1 MDGNLLYNM
10 DGRLSGNGN
19 QKCNAYNEG
28 IHEEPYTKKGRMLYH
43 MARKKL
49 TRYNIDKLAAENS
62 TINILFGERSNG
74 KSYQIKHKIIMPA
87 WFERHER
94 FMYVRRWKD
103 EINQFTIE
111 QYFADVD
118 IEKLTDGKYNTVQ
131 LWRKKIYLAKYD
143 PETMKTSRG
152 EFIGYAVV
160 LSQEQNLAGGSFL
173 DVTNI
178 IYEEFMSRSM
188 YVSGEPAK
196 LSNLFSTIDRKR
208 GTTKMW
214 LVGNTITR
222 SNPYLVEWDIL
233 KDVMHLKQGN
243 IFTKKIEVADDIY
256 ISLSVEHCFSTGDTS
271 YVIGKNASMINTGEW
286 QSEPQPHLPDS
297 IKNYRCLFRCLFIY
311 KTFQFIG
318 ELLQKGGNKI
328 WFIYPRENGNIRP
341 GILVFSDVVRPDPYW
356 QTDIYHC
363 KVKNKRI
370 LEYCD
375 LFTEDRI
382 FYSDDLT
389 GTDFK
394 NVINFSIRK

>member
-1 MDGNLLYNM
+1 
-10 DGRLSGNGN
+10 
-19 QKCNAYNEG
+19 
-28 IHEEPYTKKGRMLYH
+28 

-49 TRYNIDKLAAENS
+49 TRYNIDNLKSRNS
-62 TINILFGERSNG
+62 LINMLFGERSNG
-74 KSYQIKHKIIMPA
+74 KSYQIKHKILMPE
-87 WFERHER
+87 WFEHHNR

-103 EINQFTIE
+103 EITQFTIE

-143 PETMKTSRG
+143 TETMKTAKG
-152 EFIGYAVV
+152 DYIGYAVV

-178 IYEEFMSRSM
+178 VFEEFMSRSM
-188 YVSGEPAK
+188 YIAKEPEK

-208 GTTKMW
+208 GTTKIW

-222 SNPYLVEWDIL
+222 SNPYLTEWGIL
-233 KDVMHLKQGN
+233 KNVMRLKQGD
-243 IFTKKIEVADDIY
+243 IFTLPIEISENIY

-271 YVIGKNASMINTGEW
+271 FVIGKNASMINSGDW
-286 QSEPQPHLPDS
+286 QSEPQPKLPES
-297 IKNYRCLFRCLFIY
+297 KKNYDVVFRCLFIY
-311 KTFQFIG
+311 KSFQFIG
-318 ELLQKGGNKI
+318 EVLRKDNNKI
-328 WFIYPRENGNIRP
+328 WFIYPRKDSKIKPNIL
-341 GILVFSDVVRPDPYW
+341 IFSDIVNQSKYW
-356 QTDIYHC
+356 QSDIYHC
-363 KVKNKRI
+363 KVKNQRI
-370 LEYCD
+370 LNYCD
-375 LFTEDRI
+375 LFTEDNI

>member
-1 MDGNLLYNM
+1 MG
-10 DGRLSGNGN
+10 
-19 QKCNAYNEG
+19 
-28 IHEEPYTKKGRMLYH
+28 
-43 MARKKL
+43 RKKL
-49 TRYNIDKLAAENS
+49 TRYSIQRLKEKNS
-62 TINILFGERSNG
+62 LINILFGERSNG
-74 KSYQIKHKIIMPA
+74 KSYQVKHEIIMPE
-87 WFERHER
+87 WFENHNR

-118 IEKLTDGKYNTVQ
+118 INKMTDGKYNTVQ
-131 LWRKKIYLAKYD
+131 LWRKRIYLAKYD

-152 EFIGYAVV
+152 EYIGYAVV

-178 IYEEFMSRSM
+178 VFEEFMSRSM
-188 YVSGEPAK
+188 YISGEPAK

-208 GTTKMW
+208 GITKMW

-222 SNPYLVEWDIL
+222 SNPYLVDWDIL
-233 KDVMHLKQGN
+233 KDVMHLKQGD
-243 IFTKKIEVADDIY
+243 IFTKQIEVAEDIF

-271 YVIGKNASMINTGEW
+271 FVIGKNASMINTGDW
-286 QSEPQPHLPDS
+286 QSDPQPHLPDS
-297 IKNYRCLFRCLFIY
+297 KKNYEIVFRCLFIY
-311 KTFQFIG
+311 KSFQFIG
-318 ELLQKGGNKI
+318 EVLRKDGVKV
-328 WFIYPRENGNIRP
+328 WFIYPRKDANIKEN
-341 GILVFSDVVRPDPYW
+341 ILIFSDVVKPSRYW

-363 KVKNKRI
+363 KTNNQRI
-370 LEYCD
+370 LNYCN
-375 LFTEDRI
+375 LFTEDNI